1 MIVSYCFYNKPFS
14 AEWDDDMTYL
24 YVDYPY
30 YKKYLHFATA
40 SAVSLY
46 IFDILQFLF
55 LYNYNIF
62 FHNKNMQF
70 VTKATLGLLFM
81 TSNVLYYKYRKQVL
95 RCNLFDEYV

>member
-1 MIVSYCFYNKPFS
+1 MKT

-30 YKKYLHFATA
+30 YKKYMIFATC
-40 SAVSLY
+40 SA
-46 IFDILQFLF
+46 FLF

-70 VTKATLGLLFM
+70 VTKATLGLLFFA
-81 TSNVLYYKYRKQVL
+81 SN
-95 RCNLFDEYV
+95 